1 MTFVMDASIAGAW
14 LLPDEDAA
22 LADVALDRLANETAV
37 VPNLFWHEVRN
48 LLRIAERR
56 KRVTP
61 GYADASMA
69 RIRRLPIECPDEMED
84 GHVLQLARVH
94 ALSAYDGSYLALAV
108 HESCPLVTLDSQLRA
123 AARAEGIPQFS
134 DHPGS

>member
-22 LADVALDRLANETAV
+22 LADVALDRLANETARAS
-37 VPNLFWHEVRN
+37 NLFWHEVRN
-48 LLRIAERR
+48 VLRTVARR

-69 RIRRLPIECPDEMED
+69 RIRRLPIECPDDMED
-84 GHVLQLARVH
+84 LHVLQLARVH
-94 ALSAYDGSYLALAV
+94 ALTASDGSHLALAV
-108 HESCPLVTLDSQLRA
+108 HESCPLVTLDS
-123 AARAEGIPQFS
+123 
-134 DHPGS
+134 